1 MTVEQYTAQTR
12 KVMQTHMKKPEVIP
26 TLRCLASKYSEMS
39 DHEKAQNYIDRAEKL
54 ASDLLPSQ
62 NHSESLYNKVC
73 KVELLL
79 RQKNLP
85 HDKIV

>member
-1 MTVEQYTAQTR
+1 MTVEQYTVQTR

-54 ASDLLPSQ
+54 ASDLLPS
-62 NHSESLYNKVC
+62 
-73 KVELLL
+73 
-79 RQKNLP
+79 
-85 HDKIV
+85 

>member
-1 MTVEQYTAQTR
+1 
-12 KVMQTHMKKPEVIP
+12 MKKPEVIP

-39 DHEKAQNYIDRAEKL
+39 DHEKAQNYIDRAERL

-62 NHSESLYNKVC
+62 IHSESLYNKVC

-85 HDKIV
+85 QEKVALAIDAGKRALELSK

>member
-39 DHEKAQNYIDRAEKL
+39 DHEKALTYIDRAEKL
-54 ASDLLPSQ
+54 ASDLLPTL

-79 RQKNLP
+79 R
-85 HDKIV
+85 

>member
-1 MTVEQYTAQTR
+1 MTVEQYTASTR

-39 DHEKAQNYIDRAEKL
+39 DHEKAQTYIDRAEKL
-54 ASDLLPSQ
+54 ASDLLPTL

-79 RQKNLP
+79 R
-85 HDKIV
+85 